1 MTDEVL
7 RKLKTPAIGMIA
19 TGVINAVYGILSIIG
34 NIYQYVTKQGTFAD
48 SSELDTLHVRAV
60 IGILLPVIS
69 LAFSPLIIFGA
80 VQMMKGRNYGWSKN
94 AAIFAVIPFTSCCFL
109 IGVPFGIWAL
119 RILSQPDVKAFF
131 NGDAMLRPFDPPP
144 PPQN

>member
-1 MTDEVL
+1 MTDETL
-7 RKLKTPAIGMIA
+7 GKLKTPAIGLIA
-19 TGVINAVYGILSIIG
+19 TGVINAVYGILAIIG

-48 SSELDTLHVRAV
+48 SSQMDALHIGAI
-60 IGILLPVIS
+60 IGILLPVTS
-69 LAFSPLIIFGA
+69 LMFSPVIIFGA
-80 VQMMKGRNYGWSKN
+80 MQMLRGRNYGWSKN

-119 RILSQPDVKAFF
+119 RVLSQPDVKAFF
-131 NGDAMLRPFDPPP
+131 NGDATTRPFDSPP